1 MEHLCSN
8 NCVGWLGVVGIIATI
23 CTAIFTYLAA
33 AIARHNAI
41 IDTQIK
47 LMPKRIRIASVTTGF
62 IEALKIGFE
71 KLQNNERSERTVHKL
86 GEEWLSA
93 IVAGLEYECIAHR
106 IGYVP
111 KVDDPPSRVYSDGI
125 NGFSELVKQARFV
138 FSKDVYSELNNLLD
152 LFRKYGRA
160 VPEISFQDSPL
171 SDDEIAE
178 IDSFISRNNDLASN
192 IDSEIKLDKIP
203 ILCSR
208 TMRKIV
214 FLGRER

>member
-111 KVDDPPSRVYSDGI
+111 KVDDPPHRLYSEGI

-138 FSKDVYSELNNLLD
+138 FSKEVHSELNNLLD
-152 LFRKYGRA
+152 LFSKYGRA
-160 VPEISFQDSPL
+160 VAEISFQDQLL
-171 SDDEIAE
+171 SDNEIKE

-192 IDSEIKLDKIP
+192 IDSEIKSLASHS
-203 ILCSR
+203 LTAFAFAR
-208 TMRKIV
+208 
-214 FLGRER
+214 G

>member
-1 MEHLCSN
+1 MENLCCN
-8 NCVGWLGVVGIIATI
+8 NCVGWLCIVGIVATI
-23 CTAIFTYLAA
+23 FTAVFTYLSA

-71 KLQNNERSERTVHKL
+71 KLSNNERSERTVHKL

-111 KVDDPPSRVYSDGI
+111 KVDDLPHRVYSEGV

-138 FSKDVYSELNNLLD
+138 FSKEVYSELNNLLD

-171 SDDEIAE
+171 SDDEIAK
-178 IDSFISRNNDLASN
+178 IDRFIIRNKDLASN
-192 IDSEIKLDKIP
+192 IDSEIKLDNIPSPFSCAMQKI
-203 ILCSR
+203 LL
-208 TMRKIV
+208 
-214 FLGRER
+214 LGRGH